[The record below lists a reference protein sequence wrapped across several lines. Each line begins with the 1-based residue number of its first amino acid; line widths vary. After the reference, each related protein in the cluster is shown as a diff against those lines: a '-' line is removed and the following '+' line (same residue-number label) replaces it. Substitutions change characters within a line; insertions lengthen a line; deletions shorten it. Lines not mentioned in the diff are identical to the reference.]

1 MRDTHNQH
9 QIILQDLLR
18 SIRKTANLSQ
28 NELAVRLGK
37 PQSFVSKYESGER
50 RLDMLEIMQICKAV
64 NISLVEFS
72 KQLEAR
78 LTGRDCD
85 AG

>member
-1 MRDTHNQH
+1 MRDIHDQN

-18 SIRKTANLSQ
+18 FIRKAANLSQ
-28 NELAVRLGK
+28 RELAVRLGK

-50 RLDMLEIMQICKAV
+50 RLDILEIVQICKAV

-78 LTGRDCD
+78 LTGYN
-85 AG
+85 